1 MSKPI
6 VLVTGA
12 TGFIGTHLVSRL
24 ISMGWEVHVVLRA
37 RPERLPSDPIEGAA
51 GAQVHMHTGSTS
63 NLIEIVKEC
72 RPQIVFHLASMFL
85 AQHQSDD
92 IIGLVQSN
100 VAFSTQLAEAM
111 AVNNVRLLINAGT
124 SWQHYQDADYSPV
137 CLYAALKQ
145 AFEAV
150 LQFYVETS
158 ALQVITLK
166 LFDTYG
172 PGDPRPKLLH
182 LFKRIA
188 LSGETLAMSP
198 GEQLIDL
205 VYIDDVI
212 DACLLAADRLQS
224 GQVVGM
230 ESYAVSSGAALP
242 LKDLAALYS
251 VVSGYP
257 LHIDWGGRPYRSRE
271 VMQPWLNFRVLQ
283 GWVPK
288 IDLATGIRRCLTSE

>member
-1 MSKPI
+1 MNKPI
-6 VLVTGA
+6 ALVTGA
-12 TGFIGTHLVSRL
+12 TGFIGSHLVSRL
-24 ISMGWEVHVVLRA
+24 VKMGWEVHVVLRA
-37 RPERLPSDPIEGAA
+37 RPERLPSHAID
-51 GAQVHMHTGSTS
+51 GAQVHIHTGSTS
-63 NLIEIVKEC
+63 NLIEIVKES
-72 RPQIVFHLASMFL
+72 RPQMVFHLASMFL

-92 IIGLVQSN
+92 IVGLVQSN

-111 AVNNVRLLINAGT
+111 AVNNVRLLVNAGT

-150 LQFYVETS
+150 LQFYVETN
-158 ALQVITLK
+158 AFQVITLK

-251 VVSGYP
+251 AVSGYP
-257 LHIDWGGRPYRSRE
+257 LHINWGGRPYRSRE

-288 IDLATGIRRCLTSE
+288 IDLATGIRRCLASVVA